1 MCLRQVGDN
10 LALKVPGLAEGRPS
24 VLVGDSVYLSEPGN
38 DNSPVWEGIVHEV
51 TVQNSLNTGL
61 IGVVVCF

>member
-1 MCLRQVGDN
+1 MCLRRVGDN

-51 TVQNSLNTGL
+51 TVQTA
-61 IGVVVCF
+61 